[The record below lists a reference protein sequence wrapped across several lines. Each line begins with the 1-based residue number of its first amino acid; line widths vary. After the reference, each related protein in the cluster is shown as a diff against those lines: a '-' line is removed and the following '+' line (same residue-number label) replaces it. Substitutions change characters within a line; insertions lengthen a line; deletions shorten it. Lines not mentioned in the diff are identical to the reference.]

1 MSRIKIWVVFS
12 FILAAFLV
20 LNMIF
25 VIISFDNYRQTRY
38 HKVLYMLTDSTLNT
52 YVNQFS
58 PKKTTLLYLVYPVS
72 RRVEHTISDKP
83 YFSNF
88 IYLDLPNMQNRYG
101 SFLHKEIRNQL
112 ATRITHSVSQTQN
125 LSVCYADVKKC
136 VNFTVAISGRGY
148 LYLLLILFSLS
159 ILLLVP
165 IYFIYAQKLLKPF
178 LRMQSITLNL
188 GLDNKKYSIMAP
200 FSIKNTAQ
208 LMNEVTEK
216 IKTLVDEKLYIF
228 SAISHDLRTPIT
240 KAKLYMQNN
249 IPEIYHE
256 KPLKYYADMEY
267 LLNQIS
273 CYAKKSYHH
282 EPRQK
287 VDIVDFI
294 ESECHEYSSN
304 HFDVTFNTNIA
315 SMVLSIQRNAF
326 RRAIQNIIDNALK
339 YAGSVEVSINKATK
353 ILAVTFK
360 DKGPGIKDAHLKKIG
375 TPFYRA
381 DHSRNQNI
389 PGFGLGLSIVKE
401 IIAQNKATLTIE
413 NNPDG
418 VGLNVKVIWRC

>member
-1 MSRIKIWVVFS
+1 MKTYLRFWAWP
-12 FILAAFLV
+12 FILVMFLI
-20 LNMIF
+20 LNMVF
-25 VIISFDNYRQTRY
+25 VIISFDNYRETRY
-38 HKVLYMLTDSTLNT
+38 HKMLYLLTDSTLST

-58 PKKTTLLYLVYPVS
+58 PKQTTLDYLVYPVS
-72 RRVEHTISDKP
+72 RLTEHTISDKP

-88 IYLDLPNMQNRYG
+88 IYLDLPTMQTRYG
-101 SFLHKEIRNQL
+101 NFLHKKIRTQL
-112 ATRITHSVSQTQN
+112 ATKITHSMSQTQN
-125 LSVCYADVKKC
+125 LSICYIDVKKC
-136 VNFTVAISGRGY
+136 VNFTVSISGRGY
-148 LYLLLILFSLS
+148 FYLLLILFSLS
-159 ILLLVP
+159 IVLLVP
-165 IYFIYAQKLLKPF
+165 LYFIYTQKLLKPF
-178 LRMQSITLNL
+178 LRMQSIAFTL
-188 GLDNKKYSIMAP
+188 GLDNKKYAIMTP

-208 LMNEVTEK
+208 LMNDVTAK

-249 IPEIYHE
+249 VPEVHH
-256 KPLKYYADMEY
+256 KKLFKYYADMEY

-282 EPRQK
+282 ESTQK

-304 HFDVTFNTNIA
+304 HFDVVFASNVS
-315 SMVLSIQRNAF
+315 SMVIAVQRNAF

-339 YAGSVEVSINKATK
+339 YAGSVKVTINKTAK
-353 ILAVTFK
+353 IFEVIFEDT
-360 DKGPGIKDAHLKKIG
+360 GPGIKNAHLPKIC

-381 DHSRNQNI
+381 NHSRNQNI

-401 IIAQNKATLTIE
+401 IVAQNKATLIIE
-413 NNPDG
+413 NNPHG
-418 VGLNVKVIWRC
+418 AGLSVKLIWRF

>member
-1 MSRIKIWVVFS
+1 
-12 FILAAFLV
+12 
-20 LNMIF
+20 
-25 VIISFDNYRQTRY
+25 
-38 HKVLYMLTDSTLNT
+38 
-52 YVNQFS
+52 
-58 PKKTTLLYLVYPVS
+58 
-72 RRVEHTISDKP
+72 
-83 YFSNF
+83 
-88 IYLDLPNMQNRYG
+88 
-101 SFLHKEIRNQL
+101 
-112 ATRITHSVSQTQN
+112 
-125 LSVCYADVKKC
+125 
-136 VNFTVAISGRGY
+136 
-148 LYLLLILFSLS
+148 
-159 ILLLVP
+159 
-165 IYFIYAQKLLKPF
+165 
-178 LRMQSITLNL
+178 
-188 GLDNKKYSIMAP
+188 
-200 FSIKNTAQ
+200 
-208 LMNEVTEK
+208 
-216 IKTLVDEKLYIF
+216 
-228 SAISHDLRTPIT
+228 
-240 KAKLYMQNN
+240 MQNN

-267 LLNQIS
+267 LLNQVS

-315 SMVLSIQRNAF
+315 SMVLSIQRNAI

-339 YAGSVEVSINKATK
+339 YAGSVEVTINKTAK
-353 ILAVTFK
+353 MLAVTFK
-360 DKGPGIKDAHLKKIG
+360 DKGPGIQAAHLEKICM
-375 TPFYRA
+375 PFYRA

>member
-1 MSRIKIWVVFS
+1 MKAYLRFWIWP
-12 FILAAFLV
+12 FIFVGFLV

-25 VIISFDNYRQTRY
+25 VIISFDNYRETRY
-38 HKVLYMLTDSTLNT
+38 HKMLYVLADATLST

-58 PKKTTLLYLVYPVS
+58 PKQTTLIYLVYPVS
-72 RRVEHTISDKP
+72 SLTKHTISDQP

-88 IYLDLPNMQNRYG
+88 IYLDLPSMQTHYG
-101 SFLHKEIRNQL
+101 NFLHKEIRAQL
-112 ATRITHSVSQTQN
+112 ATKITHSMSQTQN
-125 LSVCYADVKKC
+125 LSICYADVRKC
-136 VNFTVAISGRGY
+136 VNFTVSISGRGY

-159 ILLLVP
+159 IVLFVP

-178 LRMQSITLNL
+178 LRMQSIAFSL
-188 GLDNKKYSIMAP
+188 GLNNKKYAIMTP

-208 LMNEVTEK
+208 LMNDVTAK

-273 CYAKKSYHH
+273 CYAKKSYYH

-287 VDIVDFI
+287 VDIIDFI

-304 HFDVTFNTNIA
+304 HFDVVFTSNIP
-315 SMVLSIQRNAF
+315 SMVIAIQRNAF

-339 YAGSVEVSINKATK
+339 YAGSVKVTINKTAK
-353 ILAVTFK
+353 MLEVNFE
-360 DKGPGIKDAHLKKIG
+360 DKGPGIKNAHLEKIC

-401 IIAQNKATLTIE
+401 IITQNKATL
-413 NNPDG
+413 
-418 VGLNVKVIWRC
+418 VI